1 MSSTSY
7 KQVVYAERPNPT
19 IIPDK
24 TFKVKTASLPTSLKP
39 NEILVR
45 AHYLSLDAAMR
56 SWLTAKRSYIAPV
69 EINDV
74 MRGSTIGQVHAI
86 GSAIDS
92 SKFKKGDWVVSMSG
106 WAEYAVLQEKLVE
119 RLDVPAGCSPRDFMS
134 VLGITGLTA
143 YFGLEEIGKV
153 KPGETVVV
161 SGAAGATGSM
171 AGQIAKIRGA
181 RVIGIAG
188 GKDKCDFL
196 TSSLGFDAAID
207 YKDPEWRN
215 QLRALTPKY
224 IDVYFD
230 NVGGEILDACL
241 ARAARDSRFIM
252 CGAISQYNTATPKG
266 PANILNVISQRIT
279 IKGFIVF
286 DFAKKYNAARKD
298 LAQWLNEGKLKSK
311 EHIVTGGIEKAPA
324 ALVDLYA
331 GGNTGKMLVEIAPMS
346 EALPGSS
353 KL

>member
-1 MSSTSY
+1 MSPTSY
-7 KQVVYAERPNPT
+7 KQVVYAERPDPT

-24 TFKVKTASLPTSLKP
+24 TFNVKTASLPTSLKP

-69 EINDV
+69 ELNDV
-74 MRGSTIGQVHAI
+74 MRGSTVSQIHDV

-92 SKFKKGDWVVSMSG
+92 NKFKKGDWVVAMSG
-106 WAEYAVLQEKLVE
+106 WAEYAVLTEKLVE
-119 RLDVPAGCSPRDFMS
+119 RLDIPEGCSPKDFMS

-143 YFGLEEIGKV
+143 YFGLEEIGHI

-171 AGQIAKIRGA
+171 AGQIAKVKGA

-188 GKDKCDFL
+188 GQDKCDFL
-196 TSSLGFDAAID
+196 TSELGFDAAVD
-207 YKDPEWRN
+207 YKNPNWKQ
-215 QLRALTPKY
+215 QLRDLTPKY

-230 NVGGEILDACL
+230 NVGGEILNFCL
-241 ARAARDSRFIM
+241 GRAARDSRFVI
-252 CGAISQYNTATPKG
+252 CGAISQYNTATPQG
-266 PANILNVISQRIT
+266 PANFINVISQRIT

-286 DFAKKYNAARKD
+286 DYAKKYNAARKD
-298 LAQWLNEGKLKSK
+298 LAQWLKEGKLKRK
-311 EHIVTGGIEKAPA
+311 EHIVAGGIEKAPA

-346 EALPGSS
+346 EALPESS

>member
-1 MSSTSY
+1 MSTF
-7 KQVVYAERPNPT
+7 KQVVYAERPDPT
-19 IIPDK
+19 IIPGK
-24 TFKVKTASLPTSLKP
+24 TFTVKTASIPTTLGP

-69 EINDV
+69 EIGDV
-74 MRGSTIGQVHAI
+74 MRGSTIAQIHNVGPGV
-86 GSAIDS
+86 DT
-92 SKFKKGDWVVSMSG
+92 SKFKKGDWVVAMSG
-106 WAEYAVLQEKLVE
+106 WAEYAVLKAKEVE
-119 RLDVPAGCSPRDFMS
+119 RLEVPEGCSPRDFMS

-171 AGQIAKIRGA
+171 AGQIAKIKGA

-188 GKDKCDFL
+188 GKDKCNFL
-196 TSSLGFDAAID
+196 TSTLGFDAAID
-207 YKDPEWRN
+207 YKDSNWRQ
-215 QLRALTPKY
+215 QLRELTPKY

-230 NVGGEILDACL
+230 NVGGDILDACL

-286 DFAKKYNAARKD
+286 DFYRKYGDARKD
-298 LAQWLNEGKLKSK
+298 LAQWLTEGKLQRK

-346 EALPGSS
+346 EALPGTA

>member
-1 MSSTSY
+1 MSTSY
-7 KQVVYAERPNPT
+7 KQVVYAERPDPT
-19 IIPDK
+19 IVPGK
-24 TFKVKTASLPTSLKP
+24 TFKVKTASLPTSLKA

-74 MRGSTIGQVHAI
+74 MRGSTIGQIIEA
-86 GSAIDS
+86 GSAVDS
-92 SKFKKGDWVVSMSG
+92 TKFKKGDWVVSMSG
-106 WAEYAVLQEKLVE
+106 WAEYAVLTEKLVE
-119 RLDVPAGCSPRDFMS
+119 RLDVPEGCNPRDFMS

-143 YFGLEEIGKV
+143 YFGLEDIGKI
-153 KPGETVVV
+153 KAGETVVV

-171 AGQIAKIRGA
+171 AGQIAKIKGA

-196 TSSLGFDAAID
+196 TSELGFDAAID
-207 YKDPEWRN
+207 YKDSNWKN
-215 QLRALTPKY
+215 QLRELTPNY

-230 NVGGEILDACL
+230 NVGGDILDACL
-241 ARAARDSRFIM
+241 GRGARDSRFIM

-286 DFAKKYNAARKD
+286 DYAKQYKAARKD
-298 LAQWLNEGKLKSK
+298 LAQWLNEGKLKRK
-311 EHIVTGGIEKAPA
+311 EHIVPGGIEKAPE

-346 EALPGSS
+346 EAINDSS